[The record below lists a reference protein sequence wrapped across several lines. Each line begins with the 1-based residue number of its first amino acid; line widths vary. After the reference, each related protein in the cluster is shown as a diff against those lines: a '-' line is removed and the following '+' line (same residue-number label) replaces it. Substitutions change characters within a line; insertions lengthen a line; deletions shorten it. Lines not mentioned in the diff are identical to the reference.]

1 MRNNLGKTMT
11 IFDLPGILRKTWP
24 QSAVSGKI
32 IKGFEV
38 TGIYP
43 FNRNIFTDV
52 EYAPFFVSDR
62 PNPSST
68 VDEKTSGMNPSNQ
81 SSNTTGADKIAS
93 LPVAS
98 TSQDDG
104 HPQKSNSGI
113 VSYAEEWQV
122 LKSFSEQKSKQ
133 MKIVV
138 GDGHCLL
145 HAFAMSL
152 EAEKI
157 TVLSIED
164 LCSKLKN
171 ETEQHLSFYR
181 PFSTNESLIEDIDSY
196 IYSNQYNMNTADL
209 VLCALC
215 NALMVT
221 AVIYEV
227 RGSSVITLSHEPGR
241 PGTESRGKIF
251 LTLHGSGVGSHYNAV
266 VEKSSQQPLTNVVT
280 EEIFSPEEV
289 MPIRGHLLENKILE
303 EEKGDTQ
310 LSSLTVPK
318 EMRFMKRKRKKKR
331 EKRKKLI
338 ICHKNPK
345 R

>member
-1 MRNNLGKTMT
+1 M
-11 IFDLPGILRKTWP
+11 
-24 QSAVSGKI
+24 
-32 IKGFEV
+32 E
-38 TGIYP
+38 
-43 FNRNIFTDV
+43 
-52 EYAPFFVSDR
+52 
-62 PNPSST
+62 
-68 VDEKTSGMNPSNQ
+68 
-81 SSNTTGADKIAS
+81 
-93 LPVAS
+93 
-98 TSQDDG
+98 
-104 HPQKSNSGI
+104 
-113 VSYAEEWQV
+113 
-122 LKSFSEQKSKQ
+122 
-133 MKIVV
+133 IVV

-152 EAEKI
+152 KAEKI
-157 TVLSIED
+157 TVSSTED

-171 ETEQHLSFYR
+171 EIEQHLSFYR

-241 PGTESRGKIF
+241 PGIESRGKIF

-289 MPIRGHLLENKILE
+289 MPHPKAPPRKQNLRGRKRRHTAILTDSPERDAIYE
-303 EEKGDTQ
+303 EEK
-310 LSSLTVPK
+310 
-318 EMRFMKRKRKKKR
+318 KR
-331 EKRKKLI
+331 EERKMLI
-338 ICHKNPK
+338 VSHKNTE